1 MRMIAYGLLT
11 VILSSFLIV
20 PMVELAIVYREKIV
34 LDSAVRNASR
44 VAKDRALEYEH
55 MRNLDAVMDEER
67 FKDYFAETF
76 EDAMNMSRS
85 SSAGNTLRFTSDDG
99 KFLPFTITLDF
110 FEEDDGRQVSKVT
123 IRAEADYKF
132 KTALMRTAERLN
144 PNVNYELS
152 TERTYIL
159 SVRN

>member
-44 VAKDRALEYEH
+44 VAKDRALEFEH

-67 FKDYFAETF
+67 FKQYFSEAF
-76 EDAMNMSRS
+76 EDGMNLSQN
-85 SSAGNTLRFTSDDG
+85 SSAGRILRFTSNDG
-99 KFLPFTITLDF
+99 KFHPFTISLYF
-110 FEEDDGRQVSKVT
+110 FEEDDGRQLSKVT
-123 IRAEADYKF
+123 IRAESDYKF
-132 KTALMRTAERLN
+132 KTALMRTAASLN
-144 PNVNYELS
+144 SNIHYELA
-152 TERTYIL
+152 TERTYNL